1 MIRINGREVEPRGTL
16 LATCR
21 AAGVELPAFCDGPGL
36 MPAGH
41 CRACLVEVDG
51 RPQAACVTPARA
63 GADVRTHTARLQA
76 YRRDLGELM
85 RAESR
90 PGGAVGRTL
99 AEWGVD
105 GTRYRR
111 PAERGAR
118 DASHPYL
125 RLDLDACILCRRCL
139 RACEEIQGQFVYAI
153 EGRGAAARLAWGG
166 APFAES
172 GCVSCGA
179 CAATCP
185 TGAISDADREAA
197 PVMTRV
203 ERTTCGYCGVGCQLD
218 VHAAGGRIV
227 RIEGAAAAV
236 NHGHLCVK
244 GRYAHAHTR
253 HPERLTTPLIRRG
266 GELVVASW
274 EEAIATVAREL
285 EARRGRVAGLSSSR
299 CTNEEN
305 YLFQKWL
312 RAGLGTH
319 DVDCCARVCHAPSAA
334 GMRAAFGT
342 GAATNSLADIERA
355 DLLLVVGANVTE
367 AHPVTGARVR
377 RAALAGARLVVVDPR
392 VTELA
397 ALADIHLQ
405 TRPGTNVPLFNA
417 LACAL
422 VDEGRIDRDFIAAR
436 TEGWDEYEQ
445 FIRGETPERLAA
457 VTGVPADRVRAAAR
471 LYGDAAR
478 PMMMHGLGVTEHLQ
492 GSEAVMLLCNLAM
505 LTGALGRPGTGVNP
519 LRGQN
524 NVQGAADMG
533 CQPDLLTGYVAL
545 DDAAGRARFEAAWGR
560 PLPEA
565 PGRILP
571 EMIEAARAGEIRA
584 LFIFGEDVLQTDP
597 DSRHVRASLEALEF
611 LVVQELFMTETASLA
626 HVVLPGASALEKDGT
641 FTNGE
646 RRIQRVRRVVAPPGG
661 ARADWE
667 ILCALMAAGG
677 LPQPFRHPGEAW
689 EEIGR
694 VAPLFAGVRYERL
707 EGDGLQ
713 WPVPALDHPGTA
725 ILHTEGFP
733 RGRGRLARVAYTP
746 SPELGGALTL
756 TTGRVLEHY
765 NAGTMTRRS
774 DNRRLVDADA
784 LEIHPD
790 DAAARGIAAGA
801 MVAIASAHG
810 EARAR
815 ARITTR
821 VPAGV
826 VFLSFHFP
834 ETGANQL
841 TGQVRDRISGCPE
854 YKVTAVEVRPAP

>member
-1 MIRINGREVEPRGTL
+1 MRVNGREVEARGTL
-16 LATCR
+16 LEACR
-21 AAGVELPAFCDGPGL
+21 AAGAELPAFCDGPGL
-36 MPAGH
+36 RPAGH

-51 RPQAACVTPARA
+51 RPQAACVTPARE
-63 GADVRTHTARLQA
+63 GADVRTNTTRLRA

-85 RAESR
+85 RAESQ
-90 PGGAVGRTL
+90 PGGWVGRTL

-105 GTRYRR
+105 GTRYRK
-111 PAERGAR
+111 PASRAGR

-139 RACEEIQGQFVYAI
+139 RACEEIQGQFVYAV
-153 EGRGAAARLAWGG
+153 EGRGPSARLAWGG
-166 APFAES
+166 TPFAET

-179 CAATCP
+179 CAASCP

-197 PVMTRV
+197 PVMTRL

-227 RIEGAAAAV
+227 RIEGAMAAV

-244 GRYAHAHTR
+244 GRYAHAHAR
-253 HPERLTTPLIRRG
+253 HPDRLTTPLVRRG
-266 GELVVASW
+266 GELVAASW

-285 EARRGRVAGLSSSR
+285 ERRRGQVAGLSSSR

-305 YLFQKWL
+305 YLFQKWM

-334 GMRAAFGT
+334 GMRAAFGM

-355 DLLLVVGANVTE
+355 DLLMVVGANVTE
-367 AHPVTGARVR
+367 AHPVTGARIRQAV
-377 RAALAGARLVVVDPR
+377 LGGAGLIVVDPR

-397 ALADIHLQ
+397 ALADVHLR

-422 VDEGRIDRDFIAAR
+422 VDEGLLDRDFIAAR
-436 TEGWDEYEQ
+436 TEGWEEYER

-457 VTGVPADRVRAAAR
+457 VTGVPAPQVRAAAR
-471 LYGDAAR
+471 LYGRAAR

-505 LTGALGRPGTGVNP
+505 LVGAIGRPGTGINP

-533 CQPDLLTGYVAL
+533 CQPDLLTGYVTL
-545 DDAAGRARFEAAWGR
+545 DDVAGRARFEAAWGR
-560 PLPEA
+560 PLPA
-565 PGRILP
+565 TPGRILP
-571 EMIEAARAGEIRA
+571 DMYAAARTGEIRA
-584 LFIFGEDVLQTDP
+584 MFIFGEDVLQTDP
-597 DSRHVRASLEALEF
+597 DSRQVRASLEALEF
-611 LVVQELFMTETASLA
+611 LAVQELFLTDTARLA
-626 HVVLPGASALEKDGT
+626 HVVLPGASAFEKDGT

-646 RRIQRVRRVVAPPGG
+646 RRIQRVRKVVPPMGG

-667 ILCALMAAGG
+667 ILCALMSAGG
-677 LPQPFRHPGEAW
+677 LPQPFRHPDEVW
-689 EEIGR
+689 EEIAR
-694 VAPLFAGVRYERL
+694 VAPVFAGVRAARL

-713 WPVPALDHPGTA
+713 WPVPALDHPGTT
-725 ILHTEGFP
+725 ILHTERFP

-756 TTGRVLEHY
+756 MTGRVLEHY
-765 NAGTMTRRS
+765 NTGTMTRRS
-774 DNRRLVDADA
+774 DNRKLVAGDA

-790 DAAARGIAAGA
+790 DAAARGIAEGEP
-801 MVAIASAHG
+801 VAIASAHG

-854 YKVTAVEVRPAP
+854 YKVTAVEVRRAD